1 MRRRRRMTSRQ
12 RRQFQ
17 YICQSALILVCAILF
32 FLICVFGK
40 QILML
45 TGGFVCILA
54 LMYVMRGF

>member
-1 MRRRRRMTSRQ
+1 MRKRRRMTARQ
-12 RRQFQ
+12 RRQLRD
-17 YICQSALILVCAILF
+17 ICQGALILVCAILF

-54 LMYVMRGF
+54 LMYFLRGF

>member
-17 YICQSALILVCAILF
+17 DICQSALILVFAILF
-32 FLICVFGK
+32 LLICAFGK

-45 TGGFVCILA
+45 TGGFVCVLA